1 MNIFKTIGFGSC
13 LLAALAVMCVP
24 IRAQNYGEINGTVTD
39 PTGAVVVGA
48 TVTVTNIGTNIA
60 RDVQTNTSGIYTMPF
75 LVPGIYS
82 VQAQQTGFK
91 LARRA
96 SVQLQVGA
104 STRVD
109 LTMAVGDV
117 TDVVSVNGTAELL
130 TTQGTAIGTV
140 IETKRIVELPLNGR
154 DYLQLIPLSPGVTAE
169 TPPSFTATG
178 RQGGE
183 RAQQN
188 YSIAGQRLQ
197 FTHYTLDGIENTDPN
212 WNLWIFRPSIDALQE
227 FKVETGVYSAEF
239 GHEPSQVNVS
249 TKSGT
254 NQFHG
259 TAFEFLRNSALDAR
273 QWQQSSGPKN
283 PFRRNQYGFELE
295 GPVTI
300 PKLFNGKDRLFFM
313 SNFEGLRDS
322 NTLQQLA
329 SVATDKMRAGDFSAS
344 GRVVY
349 DPLSRTTVTDANGN
363 VKAVSARP
371 FPNNVIPQNRW
382 SPIAQ
387 KLLEFYPRATT
398 PGDKILSNY
407 TRQAFTPTSWDQFTQ
422 RIDFNESN
430 KSFWFGRFGWDDEFT
445 STASLFANE
454 NEQYSLKAYQAMVS
468 NIRTFR
474 PTVVNEFR
482 FGFNQL
488 VSNATTSS
496 AYTRNVTAEL
506 GMAGISNTSPAA
518 WGIPSVTLGN
528 GLTGFGDPVDAP
540 FLDHN
545 NTFQWVDNVSVTHGS
560 HSLRFGGEIRR
571 MRVNEQGNIYNRT
584 NQAYSGSATFDPASR
599 LNTGYSFADLM
610 LGNMSTFNWAGAL
623 ASVQFRSTPWSLYYE
638 DVWKVTSK
646 LTLNYGVRY
655 EYYPPYHDKYRSV
668 MNAYFYDYGVGPNG
682 VLATTK
688 LPSLI
693 RPGSGNFYTGTAA
706 HFIDAIP
713 TATGDQLAALG
724 LPQSTIQNDR
734 NDFAPRIGLA
744 YSSGRWTIRSGFGIF
759 FAHDVSN
766 ATQSA
771 MDENLAGRAN
781 VTGSVETPNIPL
793 ANPFLSTAGQG
804 ACSGWSG
811 ICQGPATRIYVV
823 DPHLRTPYMEQ
834 WLFNVQRQLTQHVVL
849 EVGYQGNE
857 GHKLELFRNMNE
869 PVLRTGPSDASSLQQ
884 RRPWPIYGT
893 FQSVNGI
900 VNSNYNALTAK
911 MEQRLSKGLTSM
923 VSFTWSKAI
932 DLGSGLRPSLLTNG
946 SPLNFYDF
954 TSNRGLSDFNV
965 SRRFVAS
972 VLYELPFGHGKSVLD
987 RVVGGWQA
995 GSILT
1000 IADGTPINVGNI
1012 GDVTN
1017 TENSSLPDA
1026 TGVSPVPANQTAQ
1039 QFWNIAAFNTTNPQL
1054 NFRYGS
1060 TARNVLFTPGTINW
1074 DFSMIKNT
1082 KITERQNLQFRF
1094 EAYNFANHPNWL
1106 PPATNVNAPATFG
1119 VVTTAKTMR
1128 VMQLALKYSF

>member
-1 MNIFKTIGFGSC
+1 MLSLKRFFWLCGLIA
-13 LLAALAVMCVP
+13 AALPLC
-24 IRAQNYGEINGTVTD
+24 AQNYGEINGTVTD
-39 PTGAVVVGA
+39 PTGAVIAGA
-48 TVTVTNIGTNIA
+48 TVTVTNTATNIA
-60 RDVQTNTSGIYTMPF
+60 RTVQTNASGNYTVPF
-75 LVPGIYS
+75 LAPGLYD
-82 VQAQQTGFK
+82 VRAEQAGFK
-91 LARRA
+91 AVSRA
-96 SVQLQVGA
+96 GVQLQVGA
-104 STRVD
+104 SAQINIAMEVGEVTETV
-109 LTMAVGDV
+109 AV
-117 TDVVSVNGTAELL
+117 TGTAALL
-130 TTQGTAIGTV
+130 TTQGTAVGTV
-140 IETKRIVELPLNGR
+140 IENKRIVDLPLNGR
-154 DYLQLIPLSPGVTAE
+154 DYLQLIALSPAVTAE

-188 YSIAGQRLQ
+188 YSIAGQRMQ

-227 FKVETGVYSAEF
+227 FKVETGVYSAEY
-239 GHEPSQVNVS
+239 GHEPSQVNVT

-259 TAFEFLRNSALDAR
+259 SAFEFLRNSALDAR
-273 QWQQSSGPKN
+273 QWQQSTGVKN
-283 PFRRNQYGFELE
+283 PFRRNQYGFELD
-295 GPVTI
+295 GPVSI
-300 PKLFNGKDRLFFM
+300 PKLFSGKDRLFFM
-313 SNFEGLRDS
+313 SNFEGLRDR
-322 NTLQQLA
+322 NTLQQVA
-329 SVATDKMRAGDFSAS
+329 SVATDRMRAGDFSKS
-344 GRVVY
+344 GRNIY
-349 DPLSRTTVTDANGN
+349 DPTTRTFTTDANGN
-363 VKAVSARP
+363 VKAISAVP
-371 FPNNVIPQNRW
+371 FANSIILPSQM
-382 SPIAQ
+382 SPIAL

-398 PGDKILSNY
+398 PGDNILRNY
-407 TRQAFTPTSWDQFTQ
+407 TRQAPTPTDWDQFTQ
-422 RIDFNESN
+422 RIDFNENS

-454 NEQYSLKAYQAMVS
+454 NEQYALKAYQVMLS
-468 NIRTFR
+468 NIRTFS
-474 PTVVNEFR
+474 PTVINEFR

-488 VSNATTSS
+488 VSDATTSS
-496 AYTRNVTAEL
+496 AYKRNVTAEL
-506 GMAGISNTSPAA
+506 GMVGVYNDSPAA

-528 GLTGFGDPVDAP
+528 GLSGFGDPVDAP

-545 NTFQWVDNVSVTHGS
+545 NTFQWIDNMSVTRGS

-571 MRVNEQGNIYNRT
+571 MRVNEQGNIYNRS
-584 NQAYSGSATFDPASR
+584 NQAYNGSATFNPASR
-599 LNTGYSFADLM
+599 LNTGYSFADL
-610 LGNMSTFNWAGAL
+610 LIGQMSTFNWAGAL

-646 LTLNYGVRY
+646 LTVNYGLRY
-655 EYYPPYHDKYRSV
+655 EYYPPYHDKYRGI
-668 MNAYFYDYGVGPNG
+668 MNAYFYDYGVGANG
-682 VLATTK
+682 VLPTSK
-688 LPSLI
+688 LPVLV
-693 RPGSGNFYTGTAA
+693 RPGSGPFYEGTAA

-713 TATGDQLAALG
+713 TMTGDQLGQLD

-744 YSSGRWTIRSGFGIF
+744 YSTGKWTFRSGFGIF

-781 VTGSVETPNIPL
+781 FVADAERPNVPLSQPQISSVGQVAC
-793 ANPFLSTAGQG
+793 AN
-804 ACSGWSG
+804 WSG

-834 WLFNVQRQLTQHVVL
+834 WLFDIQRQLSQSMVL
-849 EVGYQGNE
+849 EVGYQGNQ

-869 PVLRTGPSDASSLQQ
+869 PVLRSGPSDASSLQQ

-900 VNSNYNALTAK
+900 VNSNYNALTGK
-911 MEQRLSKGLTSM
+911 LSQRLTKGLTSL

-932 DLGSGLRPSLLTNG
+932 DIGSGLRPSLLTNG

-965 SRRFVAS
+965 GRRFVAS
-972 VLYELPFGHGKSVLD
+972 ILYELPFGKGKSG
-987 RVVGGWQA
+987 VVNRLIGGWQV

-1000 IADGTPINVGNI
+1000 MADGTPINVGNI

-1017 TENSSLPDA
+1017 TENASLPDA
-1026 TGVSPVPANQTAQ
+1026 TGISPVPSNQTAQ
-1039 QFWNIAAFNTTNPQL
+1039 QFWNIAAFNSTNPAL
-1054 NFRYGS
+1054 NFRYGT
-1060 TARNVLFTPGTINW
+1060 TARNVLFTPGTVNW

-1082 KITERQNLQFRF
+1082 SITERQMLQFRF

-1106 PPATNVNAPATFG
+1106 PPPTNVNAPATFG
-1119 VVTTAKTMR
+1119 VVTQAKTMR
-1128 VMQLALKYSF
+1128 VMQVALKYSF